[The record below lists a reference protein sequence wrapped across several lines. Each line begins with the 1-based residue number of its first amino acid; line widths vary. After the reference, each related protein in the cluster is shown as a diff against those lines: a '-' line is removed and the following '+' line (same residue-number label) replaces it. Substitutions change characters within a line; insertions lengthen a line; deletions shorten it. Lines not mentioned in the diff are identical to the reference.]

1 MTLALATRGYLCF
14 RRGGVTVIG
23 AGPSIVKSQFV
34 QPEIKGAAFV
44 APPGPDLT
52 GAASKAPQIS
62 GGGSVPT
69 PPEANPPTISGGGT
83 LIPGVEKK
91 G

>member
-14 RRGGVTVIG
+14 RRGGGGTIIVGT
-23 AGPSIVKSQFV
+23 GPSIVKSQFI
-34 QPEIKGAAFV
+34 QPEIKGAAF
-44 APPGPDLT
+44 AALEGPDLT

-69 PPEANPPTISGGGT
+69 PPASTPPTISGGGT
-83 LIPGVEKK
+83 LIPGVKE
-91 G
+91 

>member
-14 RRGGVTVIG
+14 RRGGGGTSG
-23 AGPSIVKSQFV
+23 PGPSIIKSQFI
-34 QPEIKGAAFV
+34 QPEIKGAAFA

-62 GGGSVPT
+62 GGGSIPT
-69 PPEANPPTISGGGT
+69 PPASTPPTISGGGT
-83 LIPGVEKK
+83 LIPGVKK
-91 G
+91 E